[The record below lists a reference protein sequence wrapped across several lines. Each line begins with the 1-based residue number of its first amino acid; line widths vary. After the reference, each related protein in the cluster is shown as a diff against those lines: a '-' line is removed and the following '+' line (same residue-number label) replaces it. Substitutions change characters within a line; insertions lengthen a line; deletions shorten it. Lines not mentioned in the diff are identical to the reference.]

1 MWTCTGKRQP
11 GNLTSPFTHAPNGH
25 TPERLAALID
35 EHVGRFNAISLL
47 LPSRGLET
55 VHLVPL

>member
-11 GNLTSPFTHAPNGH
+11 GNLTSPFNHAPNAH
-25 TPERLAALID
+25 TTERLAALID

-47 LPSRGLET
+47 PVAGA
-55 VHLVPL
+55 